1 MKEQSV
7 SLKTRINGVPSEV
20 QVIPYGRHETEKGVF
35 VLDGESMSKVV
46 EEFNS
51 RRNDMVID
59 YEHQTLSGAEAPAAG
74 WIKGLINKGS
84 DGIWASVEWT
94 PRALRYLRGREYR
107 YLSPVFVK
115 RALDNMVVRLV
126 NTALTNQPA
135 IDGMVPV
142 VNKEKD
148 SGSQGAEGSSNS
160 LELSNP
166 RVFESLKKR
175 KEVAMKKL
183 FEALGLR
190 EDIGEEQT
198 LKAVEA
204 MKLENEALKAR
215 SAAAAKVV
223 EALGL
228 DKGATPSEVL
238 GTIEAMK
245 QGSAQAEALGRKA
258 AELEARLR
266 EGEAGELVAQAM
278 KEGKITP
285 SQKDWAR
292 EYAERDPGGFRTF
305 VARSPV
311 VVPTGEVAGM
321 GVRQAVGADGLQLSV
336 NKALGID
343 NETFRRHNKSS

>member
-142 VNKEKD
+142 VNRALP
-148 SGSQGAEGSSNS
+148 GAIKGASC
-160 LELSNP
+160 P
-166 RVFESLKKR
+166 IKKR
-175 KEVAMKKL
+175 KEDRMKKL

-198 LKAVEA
+198 LKAVQA

-215 SAAAAKVV
+215 SATAAKVV
-223 EALGL
+223 DALGL

-266 EGEAGELVAQAM
+266 EGEAGELVAEAM

-305 VARSPV
+305 VAKSPV
-311 VVPTGEVAGM
+311 VVPTGEVAGL

-336 NKALGID
+336 NRALGIED
-343 NETFRRHNKSS
+343 ETFRRHNRSS